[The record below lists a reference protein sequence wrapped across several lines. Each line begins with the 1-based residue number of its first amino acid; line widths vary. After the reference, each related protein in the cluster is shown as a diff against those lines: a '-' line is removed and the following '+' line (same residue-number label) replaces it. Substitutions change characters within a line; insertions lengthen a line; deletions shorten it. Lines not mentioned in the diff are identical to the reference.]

1 MTEKVLGFKEKDGYK
16 GKLVLDACC
25 GGRQFWFNKQHPDT
39 VYIDI
44 RREEKGCL
52 ECRPNF
58 QVQPDIKM
66 DFRKLDF
73 PDGQFKLIV
82 WDPPH
87 LHSLGS
93 SSIMRKKYG
102 SLNRETWKQ
111 DLTEGF
117 NELWRVLSLHGTL
130 VFKWNTTEISLKDV
144 LGCFKEK
151 PLFGH
156 PTAKHG
162 KTIWCVFFKSK
173 M

>member
-1 MTEKVLGFKEKDGYK
+1 MQT
-16 GKLVLDACC
+16 KLILDACC

-44 RREEKGCL
+44 RREHKGCL
-52 ECRPNF
+52 DCRPNF
-58 QVQPDIKM
+58 EVEPDIEM

-87 LHSLGS
+87 LHSLAPT
-93 SSIMRKKYG
+93 SIMGKKYG
-102 SLNRETWKQ
+102 ALNRETWKQ
-111 DLTEGF
+111 DLRDGF
-117 NELWRVLSLHGTL
+117 NEVWRVLAQYGTL
-130 VFKWNTTEISLKDV
+130 VFKWNTTEIPLKEV
-144 LGCFKEK
+144 LACFKEQ

-162 KTIWCVFFKSK
+162 KTIWCVFFKNSTEVK
-173 M
+173 CPHSSHS